1 MQGST
6 VARGRWMVKE
16 VIGVIQLKKYRT
28 MKNRSTGRS
37 GICPPQQVDRG
48 PVFEDMRVAN
58 QMIAAEKN
66 AREHSCQREVDVKE
80 VIGVIQLKKYRTM
93 KNRSTGRSG
102 ICPPQQVD
110 RGPVFEDMRVANQ
123 MIAAE
128 KNAREHNVL
137 PINNNP
143 SRTFF

>member
-1 MQGST
+1 MHPLVRDLYKRFVIVGRDYPVAAPFVKEKAKAAFFKNATLASEFEVKLA

-16 VIGVIQLKKYRT
+16 VIGVIQLKK
-28 MKNRSTGRS
+28 
-37 GICPPQQVDRG
+37 
-48 PVFEDMRVAN
+48 
-58 QMIAAEKN
+58 
-66 AREHSCQREVDVKE
+66 
-80 VIGVIQLKKYRTM
+80 
-93 KNRSTGRSG
+93 STGRSG